1 MYISSN
7 SELEMRKLRKRLK
20 GFCCFFFYCDEGI
33 NFSDNSFK
41 NAGQRVIFMNSSD
54 SSLGVGRH
62 VSSTELTH
70 EHRGDV
76 TVLTA
81 TAQFLRLPRRALG

>member
-20 GFCCFFFYCDEGI
+20 GFCFVFYCDEGI
-33 NFSDNSFK
+33 NISDNSFK
-41 NAGQRVIFMNSSD
+41 NAGLRVIFMNSSD

-70 EHRGDV
+70 ERRGDV